1 MELPDQ
7 LNYTHMIQSGRKSL
21 DCCRSFDSTNVRFS
35 VNVTEKC
42 LIYKVTATC
51 CTMYWNLNSIAVGL
65 CSMHVCNFTTL
76 KCVLLLLF
84 LCIYFFSVI
93 LVDLLLKKATIFK
106 FAKQVSSFSFYI

>member
-1 MELPDQ
+1 ML
-7 LNYTHMIQSGRKSL
+7 LKKG
-21 DCCRSFDSTNVRFS
+21 
-35 VNVTEKC
+35 

-51 CTMYWNLNSIAVGL
+51 CTMYWNLNSVVVGL

-84 LCIYFFSVI
+84 LCIYFFFCLI

-106 FAKQVSSFSFYI
+106 FAKQVSSFSFHI